1 MSRGVGCAW
10 ANRPGIYTL
19 VKTYVDWISKIISD
33 GQCEKSDDTK
43 KSDDIKKSDHSQSA
57 NKASKTNTKTKHKSS
72 PVRDEEKFDLEN

>member
-43 KSDDIKKSDHSQSA
+43 KSDQSQSV